1 MRAIIFVLF
10 FICLVSSETYAAPYP
25 AAGSS
30 ALVSIDKG
38 LFLLTKGFTVRAK
51 SPEWS
56 LQNSGDE
63 EEQANYRLQKK
74 NSHTASLSLRSE
86 MLKTEL
92 SLESYAKRWMKD
104 YANYGFDMLGTK
116 PFQQNQQSRGLV
128 VDLFHKKSD
137 QQLRQVLF
145 MRGKRVVIFTCK
157 DTKKNFTSTLESCN
171 EVAKT
176 FQWSNLNRQKAF

>member
-1 MRAIIFVLF
+1 MRVIIFLLF
-10 FICLVSSETYAAPYP
+10 AICLVSSETYAAPYP

-38 LFLLTKGFTVRAK
+38 LFLLTKGFSVRAK
-51 SPEWS
+51 SPEWA
-56 LQNSGDE
+56 LQNSGDNE
-63 EEQANYRLQKK
+63 ETAIYRLQRK
-74 NSHTASLSLRSE
+74 NSDTAILALRSE
-86 MLKTEL
+86 VLKTEL
-92 SLESYAKRWMKD
+92 SLEAYAKRWMKD
-104 YANYGFDMLGTK
+104 YTNYGFDLLGTK
-116 PFQQNQQSRGLV
+116 PFRQNQQSRGLV

-171 EVAKT
+171 EVAKS
-176 FQWSNLNRQKAF
+176 FQWSNLNHQKSF